1 MYQGSGAFLQLWFG
15 FSLTDLFL
23 RLDVARGVELR
34 GELRI
39 RLSREHRPA
48 GAIAWGPGPHEEKL
62 LRMVLKPA
70 VECPVV
76 DARGAQVGSGRCG
89 AIVELS
95 LSLGAL
101 GIAPGDRVGMLLRL
115 VRDEVE
121 VDRLPRYGELDLVVP
136 DRSFER
142 AHWHV

>member
-1 MYQGSGAFLQLWFG
+1 
-15 FSLTDLFL
+15 
-23 RLDVARGVELR
+23 
-34 GELRI
+34 
-39 RLSREHRPA
+39 
-48 GAIAWGPGPHEEKL
+48 
-62 LRMVLKPA
+62 
-70 VECPVV
+70 
-76 DARGAQVGSGRCG
+76 
-89 AIVELS
+89 VELS